1 MWVADTTDS
10 KIYSYNGAISSDAT
24 LSALTVSP
32 RDIIGF
38 TADNAYYN
46 AGVANTVTQA
56 TVTAAANHPASS
68 LAILPTDADSGTDG
82 HQVNLSTGRNTVT
95 ITVTAEDSTEK
106 TYTVSINRGVTT
118 PFGWKT
124 IDDLD
129 GLPAAMNNDPT
140 GIWSDGTTIW
150 IADEVQSKIYAY
162 RTSDTSRDASQD
174 FDTLRAADNMTPNG
188 IWSDGTTMWI
198 VDRANKTLHAYDLT
212 TKVRDSSKEFNTLD
226 GEGNDQ
232 PTGIWSNGITMWVV
246 DYDDAK
252 IYAYRMSDKTRDAS
266 KEFNTLAGAG
276 NDYPTA
282 LWSDGATMWVTQLA
296 SGKAYAYSMT
306 TKARESSREYN
317 TPLPAGNQAP
327 RGIWSDGITTWITDL
342 TNDKVYSYNHPEST
356 NADLKTL
363 AVNSIEVSNFNPATT
378 SYTLTVPDATREVT
392 ISAEVLQFKAEITSI
407 TPADADTR
415 PGHQVTIDSA
425 STPIVFTVTAQNGVT
440 KTYTVTVNNDS
451 LTEPPIIV
459 SAPDGNVDEN
469 TAPGQVVSTITAS
482 DPEGTTPLTFRLANI
497 HKPTFELITL
507 TDTTAELRTKVPF
520 DYETVGIYLVRFLVS
535 DPGGAQ
541 TTGRIEVQINNLEEA
556 GSVTIDPEPAALETE
571 LNATIEDPDDFI
583 TAASWTW
590 YRSNAAAGPWGSPIS
605 GATSDT
611 YTPIAADVGK
621 YLRAVAFYT
630 DGQGPGKTAEGFTAE
645 GVLEFSDQTGTC
657 TRAFQETGDCDIS
670 TAGQLRIDRPAKGN
684 IESGSDTDWFQVPDG
699 SGQDLPHRRPSRIH
713 RGWRPLRPT
722 PGRRLRRL
730 PTLRFHLH
738 VPGRRTVQ
746 RPRRRNVRRLARFRL
761 RRRQVSPQHLLQR
774 RRR

>member
-1 MWVADTTDS
+1 MSDSADSKLYAYNLATKARDSAKDFNTLQAATNEEPTGIWSNGTTMWVADYANQKIYAYSMSTKARDADKDITTTGVIPAGLTSNQATMWVADFVTKELFAYNVSTKARDSSQDFATLEGAGNESLNGIWTDGNTMWVADSTDS

-342 TNDKVYSYNHPEST
+342 TNDKIYSYNHPASN

-363 AVNSIEVSNFNPATT
+363 AVNSIEVSGFNPATT
-378 SYTLTVPDATREVT
+378 TYSHDRARRHPRDHHQPPRSCSSKQKSPRITPPDAD
-392 ISAEVLQFKAEITSI
+392 S
-407 TPADADTR
+407 R
-415 PGHQVTIDSA
+415 PGHQVTINKA
-425 STPIVFTVTAQNGVT
+425 SH
-440 KTYTVTVNNDS
+440 
-451 LTEPPIIV
+451 
-459 SAPDGNVDEN
+459 AP
-469 TAPGQVVSTITAS
+469 
-482 DPEGTTPLTFRLANI
+482 L
-497 HKPTFELITL
+497 
-507 TDTTAELRTKVPF
+507 
-520 DYETVGIYLVRFLVS
+520 
-535 DPGGAQ
+535 
-541 TTGRIEVQINNLEEA
+541 
-556 GSVTIDPEPAALETE
+556 
-571 LNATIEDPDDFI
+571 
-583 TAASWTW
+583 
-590 YRSNAAAGPWGSPIS
+590 
-605 GATSDT
+605 
-611 YTPIAADVGK
+611 
-621 YLRAVAFYT
+621 
-630 DGQGPGKTAEGFTAE
+630 
-645 GVLEFSDQTGTC
+645 
-657 TRAFQETGDCDIS
+657 
-670 TAGQLRIDRPAKGN
+670 
-684 IESGSDTDWFQVPDG
+684 
-699 SGQDLPHRRPSRIH
+699 
-713 RGWRPLRPT
+713 
-722 PGRRLRRL
+722 
-730 PTLRFHLH
+730 
-738 VPGRRTVQ
+738 
-746 RPRRRNVRRLARFRL
+746 
-761 RRRQVSPQHLLQR
+761 
-774 RRR
+774 